1 MQILFVV
8 MNMKKTNRIRIF
20 FLFTALAVCI
30 GYYAGYQY
38 MTNSN
43 EETAPPVADANP
55 GQEVNDTELAVESA
69 NMTKSYTYLV
79 LDDEGYLS
87 VYMNDTDTL
96 YMYTDIKTSELPA
109 ALQVEVR
116 EGKSFEQL
124 EELYRFLE
132 SYSS

>member
-38 MTNSN
+38 MTQPKD
-43 EETAPPVADANP
+43 EIPPVAEAYP
-55 GQEVNDTELAVESA
+55 GQEAEEVQPIIESA
-69 NMTKSYTYLV
+69 SMTKPYKYLV
-79 LDDEGYLS
+79 LNDEGYLS

-109 ALQVEVR
+109 ELQEEVQH
-116 EGKSFEQL
+116 GKPFGEL

>member
-20 FLFTALAVCI
+20 FVFTAFAVCI

-38 MTNSN
+38 MTQS
-43 EETAPPVADANP
+43 EEEAVPPVADAYP
-55 GQEVNDTELAVESA
+55 GQETDGQEPVVEISS
-69 NMTKSYTYLV
+69 MTKPYTYLV

-109 ALQVEVR
+109 ELQEEVQT
-116 EGKSFEQL
+116 GKSFRQL